1 MSRKTLDITVV
12 PDRSLF
18 ALQTPAVR
26 LLSRFPGE
34 QLMSQAGITTRTGL
48 KWSAGRSTSR
58 VSSLLVVGLLI
69 FAAGFSEEKDTKA
82 ITDALNQST
91 NKDSI
96 KLVYMIGR
104 VSGKC
109 GSFTELDPIPAQ
121 IDFIAAQK
129 AGLVTIVPDGPG
141 FWNVELANAKPQVLE
156 NLKKAKYN
164 ETDGCRSLTMFDTV
178 ATKSVVE
185 VKRINKLINQKSEV
199 EFTWKWTLA
208 PTGIKLIDSLSQKQL
223 SQLNDNLRNPALLM
237 KHDDTFNLTDIRQ
250 STTPQA
256 AKKMLK
262 KSGESWVVDQ

>member
-1 MSRKTLDITVV
+1 
-12 PDRSLF
+12 
-18 ALQTPAVR
+18 
-26 LLSRFPGE
+26 
-34 QLMSQAGITTRTGL
+34 MSQAGITTRTGL

-82 ITDALNQST
+82 ITDALNQSM

-104 VSGKC
+104 
-109 GSFTELDPIPAQ
+109 AQ
-121 IDFIAAQK
+121 RKMWEFHRAGPLFRRRSILLPHRR